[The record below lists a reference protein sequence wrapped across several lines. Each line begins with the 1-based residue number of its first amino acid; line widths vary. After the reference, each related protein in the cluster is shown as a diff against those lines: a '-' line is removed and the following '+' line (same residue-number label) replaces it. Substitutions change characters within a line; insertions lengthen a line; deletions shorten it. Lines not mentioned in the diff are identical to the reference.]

1 MTISLRDVCKYY
13 KGTKE
18 QNAALDFLQNH
29 TSEETLA
36 DFEAL
41 WRKRPEVV
49 VPTTSTGKRP
59 QDFGFKTGD
68 THIVVNGLANS
79 AKAYSTSGK
88 LLWEVECLPH
98 GQNNNWKATN
108 GDTPQGL
115 YKIGAVYKDY
125 ENNSNPPYSPT
136 LASYGWYSFDLVE
149 LENQEAGN
157 GRAGIMIHGGGSALG
172 WPGAWAPFQDLL
184 ATLGCVRFHNQD
196 LRDKILPVTKTGT
209 VYVTVRQEAEKTS
222 GSNTEYVTKDD
233 LAYIW
238 NCDKS
243 LIKDW
248 EISELNQCLKKFNI
262 TTPSR
267 IEHFLAQTA
276 HESGGGRYVKE
287 IASGEDYN
295 GREDL
300 GNTQPGDGPRFKG
313 AGYIQLTGR
322 ANYQAFANYI
332 KDPRVMEGVDYVSQH
347 YPFSSAGFWWQSNG
361 MNALCDQ
368 NPTVAQVTKRVNGGY
383 NGLQDREDYYN
394 RAKKVI

>member
-49 VPTTSTGKRP
+49 VPTTSAGKRP

-68 THIVVNGLANS
+68 THIVINGLANS

-88 LLWEVECLPH
+88 LLWEVKCLPH

-196 LRDKILPVTKTGT
+196 LRDKILPVTKAGT
-209 VYVTVRQEAEKTS
+209 VYVTVRQEAEKPS
-222 GSNTEYVTKDD
+222 GATTEYVTKDD

-248 EISELNQCLKKFNI
+248 EITELNQCLKKFNI
-262 TTPSR
+262 TTPAR

-300 GNTQPGDGPRFKG
+300 GNTQPGDGPKYKG
-313 AGYIQLTGR
+313 AGYLQTTGR
-322 ANYQAFANYI
+322 ANYQRLADYLN
-332 KDPRVMEGVDYVSQH
+332 DPRVMEGVDYLSTH
-347 YPFSSAGFWWQSNG
+347 YPFTAAGFWWWSNH
-361 MNALCDQ
+361 MNELCDG
-368 NPTVAQVTKRVNGGY
+368 NPTVAQVTKRVNGGL
-383 NGLQDREDYYN
+383 NGLEDRENYYK
-394 RAKKVI
+394 RAVKVI

>member
-18 QNAALDFLQNH
+18 QNAALDFLQSN
-29 TSEETLA
+29 TDFETLTE
-36 DFEAL
+36 FETL

-49 VPTTSTGKRP
+49 VTPTSGKRP
-59 QDFGFKTGD
+59 QDFGFKAGD

-79 AKAYSTSGK
+79 AKAYSFDGK
-88 LLWEVECLPH
+88 LLWEVKCLPH
-98 GQNNNWKATN
+98 GQNDNWKATN

-125 ENNSNPPYSPT
+125 ENNPNPPYSPT

-157 GRAGIMIHGGGSALG
+157 GRAGIMIHGGGSSLG
-172 WPGAWAPFQDLL
+172 WPGAWAPFQALVS
-184 ATLGCVRFHNQD
+184 TLGCVRFHNQD
-196 LRDKILPVTKTGT
+196 LRDKVLPVAKTGT
-209 VYVTVRQEAEKTS
+209 VYVTVRQEAEKS
-222 GSNTEYVTKDD
+222 SNTTTEYVTKDD

-262 TTPSR
+262 TTPAR

-276 HESGGGRYVKE
+276 HESGGGKYVKE
-287 IASGEDYN
+287 LASGEDYE

-300 GNTQPGDGPRFKG
+300 GNTQPGDGSKYKG

-361 MNALCDQ
+361 INELCDS

-383 NGLQDREDYYN
+383 NGLEDREMYYK
-394 RAKKVI
+394 RAVKVI

>member
-18 QNAALDFLQNH
+18 QNAALDYLQKN
-29 TSEETLA
+29 TSDETLA
-36 DFEAL
+36 EFEAL
-41 WRKRPEVV
+41 WRKRPEVS
-49 VPTTSTGKRP
+49 PPSTTGKRP
-59 QDFGFKTGD
+59 QDFGFKAGD
-68 THIVVNGLANS
+68 THIVINGLANS
-79 AKAYSTSGK
+79 AKAYSFDGK
-88 LLWEVECLPH
+88 LLWEVKCLPH
-98 GQNNNWKATN
+98 GQNSNWKTTN

-125 ENNSNPPYSPT
+125 ENNPNPPYSPT

-157 GRAGIMIHGGGSALG
+157 GRAGIMIHGGGSSLG
-172 WPGAWAPFQDLL
+172 WPGAWAPFQELVP
-184 ATLGCVRFHNQD
+184 TLGCVRFHNQD
-196 LRDKILPVTKTGT
+196 LRDKVLPVTKTGT
-209 VYVTVRQEAEKTS
+209 VYVTVRQEAETS
-222 GSNTEYVTKDD
+222 ASTTTEYVTKDD

-262 TTPSR
+262 TTPAR

-276 HESGGGRYVKE
+276 HESGGGKYVKE
-287 IASGEDYN
+287 LASGQDYE

-300 GNTQPGDGPRFKG
+300 GNTQPGDGPKYKG

-332 KDPRVMEGVDYVSQH
+332 KDSRVMEGVDYVSQH
-347 YPFSSAGFWWQSNG
+347 YPFSSAGFWWMNNG
-361 MNALCDQ
+361 MNQLCDS

-383 NGLQDREDYYN
+383 NGLEDREYYYK
-394 RAKKVI
+394 RAVKVI

>member
-18 QNAALDFLQNH
+18 QNAALDFLQSN
-29 TSEETLA
+29 TDFETLTE
-36 DFEAL
+36 FEAL
-41 WRKRPEVV
+41 WRKRPEIV
-49 VPTTSTGKRP
+49 VPTTTDKRP
-59 QDFGFKTGD
+59 QDFGFKVGD

-79 AKAYSTSGK
+79 AKAYSFDGK
-88 LLWEVECLPH
+88 LLWEVKCLPH

-125 ENNSNPPYSPT
+125 ENNPNPPYSPT

-157 GRAGIMIHGGGSALG
+157 GRAGIMIHGGGSSLG
-172 WPGAWAPFQDLL
+172 WPGAWAPFQDLVT
-184 ATLGCVRFHNQD
+184 TLGCVRFHNQD
-196 LRDKILPVTKTGT
+196 LRDKVLPVTKTGT
-209 VYVTVRQEAEKTS
+209 VYVTVRQEAEKSSTS
-222 GSNTEYVTKDD
+222 TTEYVTKED
-233 LAYIW
+233 LAFIW
-238 NCDKS
+238 GCDKS

-276 HESGGGRYVKE
+276 HESGGGKYVKE
-287 IASGEDYN
+287 LASGADYE

-300 GNTQPGDGPRFKG
+300 GNTQPGDGPKYKG

-347 YPFSSAGFWWQSNG
+347 YPFSSAGFWWMNNG
-361 MNALCDQ
+361 MNQLCDS

-383 NGLQDREDYYN
+383 TGLQDREDYYN

>member
-88 LLWEVECLPH
+88 LLWEVKCLPH
-98 GQNNNWKATN
+98 GQNNNWKVTN

-172 WPGAWAPFQDLL
+172 WPGAWAPYQDLVS
-184 ATLGCVRFHNQD
+184 TLGCVRFHNQD

-209 VYVTVRQEAEKTS
+209 VYVTVRQEAEKPS
-222 GSNTEYVTKDD
+222 GATTEYVTKDD

-248 EISELNQCLKKFNI
+248 EISELNQCLKKLNI
-262 TTPSR
+262 ATPAR

-300 GNTQPGDGPRFKG
+300 GNTQPGDGPKYKG
-313 AGYIQLTGR
+313 AGYLQTTGR
-322 ANYQAFANYI
+322 ANYQRLADYLN
-332 KDPRVMEGVDYVSQH
+332 DPRVMEGVDYVSTH
-347 YPFSSAGFWWQSNG
+347 YPFTAAGFWWKDNN

>member
-1 MTISLRDVCKYY
+1 MTISLKDVCKYY

-18 QNAALDFLQNH
+18 QNAALDYLQSH

-49 VPTTSTGKRP
+49 VPTTSAGKRP

-88 LLWEVECLPH
+88 LLWEVKCLPH

-125 ENNSNPPYSPT
+125 ENNPNPPYSPT

-222 GSNTEYVTKDD
+222 GTTTEYVTKDD

-238 NCDKS
+238 NCDKG

-300 GNTQPGDGPRFKG
+300 GNTQPGDGPKYKG

-322 ANYQAFANYI
+322 ANYQEFANYI

-347 YPFSSAGFWWQSNG
+347 YPFTSAGFWWMNNG
-361 MNALCDQ
+361 MNQLCDS
-368 NPTVAQVTKRVNGGY
+368 NPTVAQETKRVNGGY

>member
-13 KGTKE
+13 KNTKE
-18 QNAALDFLQNH
+18 QNAALDYLQSH

-49 VPTTSTGKRP
+49 VPTTTTGKRP

-88 LLWEVECLPH
+88 LLWEVKCLPH

-157 GRAGIMIHGGGSALG
+157 GRAGIMIHGGGSSLG
-172 WPGAWAPFQDLL
+172 WPGAWAPFQDLVS
-184 ATLGCVRFHNQD
+184 TLGCVRFHNQD
-196 LRDKILPVTKTGT
+196 LRDKILPITKAGT

-222 GSNTEYVTKDD
+222 GTTTEYVTKDD

-238 NCDKS
+238 NCDKG

-248 EISELNQCLKKFNI
+248 EITELNQCLKKFNI
-262 TTPSR
+262 TTPAR

-287 IASGEDYN
+287 IASGEEYN

-300 GNTQPGDGPRFKG
+300 GNTQPGDGPKYRG

-322 ANYQAFANYI
+322 ANYQEFANYM

-347 YPFSSAGFWWQSNG
+347 YPFTSAGFWWQSNH
-361 MNALCDQ
+361 MNELCDG
-368 NPTVAQVTKRVNGGY
+368 NPTVAQVTKRVNGGL
-383 NGLQDREDYYN
+383 NGLEDRENYYL
-394 RAKKVI
+394 RSKKVI

>member
-29 TSEETLA
+29 TPEETLA

-88 LLWEVECLPH
+88 LLWEVKCLPH

-172 WPGAWAPFQDLL
+172 WPGAWAPYQDLL

-222 GSNTEYVTKDD
+222 GSTTEYVTKDD

-262 TTPSR
+262 TTPAR

-300 GNTQPGDGPRFKG
+300 GNTQPGDGPKYKG
-313 AGYIQLTGR
+313 AGYLQTTGR
-322 ANYQAFANYI
+322 ANYQRLADYI
-332 KDPRVMEGVDYVSQH
+332 KDPRVMEGVDYVSTH
-347 YPFSSAGFWWQSNG
+347 YPFTAAGFWWQDNN

>member
-18 QNAALDFLQNH
+18 QNAALDFLQSN
-29 TSEETLA
+29 TDFETLTE
-36 DFEAL
+36 FETL

-49 VPTTSTGKRP
+49 VTPTSGKRP
-59 QDFGFKTGD
+59 QDFGFKAGD

-79 AKAYSTSGK
+79 AKAYSFDGK
-88 LLWEVECLPH
+88 LLWEVKCLPH

-125 ENNSNPPYSPT
+125 ENNPNPPYSPT

-157 GRAGIMIHGGGSALG
+157 GRAGIMIHGGGSSLG
-172 WPGAWAPFQDLL
+172 WPGAWAPFQGLVT
-184 ATLGCVRFHNQD
+184 TLGCVRFHNQD

-209 VYVTVRQEAEKTS
+209 VYVTVRQEAEKS
-222 GSNTEYVTKDD
+222 SNSTTEYVTKED
-233 LAYIW
+233 LAFIW
-238 NCDKS
+238 GCDKS

-248 EISELNQCLKKFNI
+248 EISELNQCLKKFDI
-262 TTPSR
+262 TTPVR

-287 IASGEDYN
+287 IASGEDYE

-300 GNTQPGDGPRFKG
+300 GNTQPGDGPKYKG
-313 AGYIQLTGR
+313 AGYLQTTGR

-332 KDPRVMEGVDYVSQH
+332 KDPRVMEGVEYVSQH
-347 YPFSSAGFWWQSNG
+347 YPFSSAGFWWRSNG
-361 MNALCDQ
+361 MNQLCDS

-383 NGLQDREDYYN
+383 NGLDDREMYYK
-394 RAKKVI
+394 RAVKVI

>member
-18 QNAALDFLQNH
+18 QNAALDFLQSN
-29 TSEETLA
+29 TDFETLTE
-36 DFEAL
+36 FEAL

-49 VPTTSTGKRP
+49 VTPTSGKRP
-59 QDFGFKTGD
+59 QDFGFKAGD
-68 THIVVNGLANS
+68 THIVVNGLSNS
-79 AKAYSTSGK
+79 AKAYSFDGK
-88 LLWEVECLPH
+88 LLWEVKCLPH

-125 ENNSNPPYSPT
+125 ENNPNPPYSPT

-157 GRAGIMIHGGGSALG
+157 GRAGIMIHGGGSSLG
-172 WPGAWAPFQDLL
+172 WPGAWAPFQALVS
-184 ATLGCVRFHNQD
+184 TLGCVRFHNQD
-196 LRDKILPVTKTGT
+196 LRDKVLPVTKTGT
-209 VYVTVRQEAEKTS
+209 VYVTVRQEAEKS
-222 GSNTEYVTKDD
+222 SNTTTEYVTKDD

-276 HESGGGRYVKE
+276 HESGGGKYVKE
-287 IASGEDYN
+287 LASGADYE

-300 GNTQPGDGPRFKG
+300 GNTQPGDGPKYKG

-347 YPFSSAGFWWQSNG
+347 YPFSSAGFWWMNNG
-361 MNALCDQ
+361 MNQLCDS

-383 NGLQDREDYYN
+383 NGLEDREMYYK
-394 RAKKVI
+394 RAVKVI